1 MKRLYNEYSAAP
13 FEDNVLKIEKIIHE
27 AFEKIWMVV
36 IKDDV
41 CPRDTES
48 YCHSV
53 LNGMFAA
60 NILMKAMKKRKIERN
75 KSNWRDIGVTNWNK
89 ATKENYD

>member
-13 FEDNVLKIEKIIHE
+13 LDNVLKIEKIISD

-41 CPRDTES
+41 CPRDAES

-53 LNGMFAA
+53 LNGMFAT
-60 NILMKAMKKRKIERN
+60 NILMKAMKKRKIERS
-75 KSNWRDIGVTNWNK
+75 KPNWRDIGVTNWNK

>member
-1 MKRLYNEYSAAP
+1 M
-13 FEDNVLKIEKIIHE
+13 HE
-27 AFEKIWMVV
+27 AFEKIWNEVV

-60 NILMKAMKKRKIERN
+60 NILMKGRDLMDININKKLYGYK
-75 KSNWRDIGVTNWNK
+75 
-89 ATKENYD
+89 